1 MNQSLPSRPYAPR
14 CESPAHPHRDGSV
27 TRPARLATA
36 ARRFAIAGGALA
48 ALAAV
53 PATALAQ
60 VTLTLSAWTPAQHLL
75 TRVQA
80 EWCADVSKE
89 TQGRVKCNQLAKAV
103 APPPGTLDAVRDGL
117 ADVSFTVQ
125 GYTPGRFVLT
135 RMVELP
141 FIGGDSAEQTS
152 VAYQKVHE
160 QYFAAADEHKG
171 VKVLAVFTHGPGSAY
186 NTKRPITT
194 LADFDGLK
202 MRVGGGMINDIGAAL
217 GINMTL
223 KPSIQSY
230 ELLSSGVMDGI
241 FFPSESVRA
250 FKLEKLLKYRTDFP
264 GGFYNTSFVMV
275 MNPATFARLSSE
287 DQAVVNRLS
296 GEALARRLG
305 KAWDREDR
313 EGNAVEQTVG
323 IQRIMADKAFVTEVR
338 AKTDALQQQ
347 WITDA
352 KARGV
357 QDPAKVLQ
365 EYTSMSTK

>member
-1 MNQSLPSRPYAPR
+1 MSLPLPSRLNADRP
-14 CESPAHPHRDGSV
+14 DGN
-27 TRPARLATA
+27 RRLTL
-36 ARRFAIAGGALA
+36 AGVALA
-48 ALAAV
+48 AGFAAV
-53 PATALAQ
+53 PAQAQ
-60 VTLTLSAWTPAQHLL
+60 VTLTLSSWTPAQHLL

-80 EWCADVSKE
+80 EWCQDVGKE
-89 TQGRVKCNQLAKAV
+89 TQGRVRCNQLAKAV
-103 APPPGTLDAVRDGL
+103 AAPPGTLDAVRDGL
-117 ADVSFTVQ
+117 ADVSFAVQ

-152 VAYQKVHE
+152 VAYQKIHE
-160 QYFAAADEHKG
+160 KYFAAADEHKG

-186 NTKRPITT
+186 NTRHPITK
-194 LADFDGLK
+194 LADFEGLK

-223 KPSIQSY
+223 KPSTQSY

-275 MNPATFARLSSE
+275 MNPATFAKLSKE
-287 DQAVVNRLS
+287 DQAVVTRLS

-305 KAWDREDR
+305 RAWDREDR
-313 EGNAVEQTVG
+313 EGNAVEQSVG
-323 IQRIMADKAFVTEVR
+323 IQRILADPAFVTEVR
-338 AKTDALQQQ
+338 ARTDALQQQ
-347 WITDA
+347 WVADA
-352 KARGV
+352 KARGIA
-357 QDPAKVLQ
+357 DPAGVLA
-365 EYTSMSTK
+365 EYTALSTK